1 MRDRARGAQLA
12 ETWIPA
18 WLRQEFPAARVVLVD
33 HHACHAAAAYYP
45 SPFDEATVITL
56 DESGDGRTGL
66 VCTAR
71 GLEMEERAEATF
83 PDSLGALVSRTAAL
97 LG

>member
-1 MRDRARGAQLA
+1 M
-12 ETWIPA
+12 
-18 WLRQEFPAARVVLVD
+18 LVD